1 MILNYTILWKI
12 KLYLMFAT
20 KRNKQSGM
28 LLPEEAW
35 MRNAEG
41 APLDASAARC
51 QGRRRP
57 GASSAGRQRLPQR
70 AGARGDRG
78 RRVIGENWRRKR
90 TDVVCAVKKEEGVK
104 RVFHTP
110 NTRERIKKEGKY
122 IQWQYNQVVDV
133 WSPIFKKTMFAMANM

>member
-90 TDVVCAVKKEEGVK
+90 TDVVCAVKKRRGVK

-110 NTRERIKKEGKY
+110 NTSERIKKKENTSNGSIIK
-122 IQWQYNQVVDV
+122 
-133 WSPIFKKTMFAMANM
+133 